1 MQYLAFLREFL
12 LTAYFLVY
20 VPYLTV
26 SLIAFYF
33 VLKTLDILNSLME
46 QVWKLYTSPRFVV
59 VIAICLWLSWTIPLH
74 VATWTPRSV
83 SLGVR

>member
-59 VIAICLWLSWTIPLH
+59 VIAICL
-74 VATWTPRSV
+74 
-83 SLGVR
+83 